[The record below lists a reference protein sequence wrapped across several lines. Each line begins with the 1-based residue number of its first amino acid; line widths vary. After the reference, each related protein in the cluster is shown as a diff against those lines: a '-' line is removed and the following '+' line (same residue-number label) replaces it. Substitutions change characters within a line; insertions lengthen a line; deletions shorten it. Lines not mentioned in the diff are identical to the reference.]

1 MLRDKQVKSVLN
13 KHRKRD
19 SWFLDDYS
27 VNPYEGRDGAISKAV
42 KFLKFEIIYGTNQPA
57 GANAHVLCG

>member
-1 MLRDKQVKSVLN
+1 MVKEIIVKSVLN

-27 VNPYEGRDGAISKAV
+27 VNPYNFAPTTAFTAILEEASMEKIW
-42 KFLKFEIIYGTNQPA
+42 KRNWL
-57 GANAHVLCG
+57 